1 MYIVVAELVGTST
14 KSGTGQLADGV
25 RTLRT

>member
-14 KSGTGQLADGV
+14 RVS
-25 RTLRT
+25 